1 MDDITYWLYMIDGKL
16 WNKLKLHFNI
26 NLSFMTDIKSNIRK
40 NDMIIV
46 YVKKSTSVKGFAFSC
61 IVSKNISLN
70 LTNIKIFDNVKYN
83 KFIINIKDLNYY
95 NDKKGIKLNDVK
107 KKTGILDNFNKLYGK
122 SNNKFI
128 RLPDDFGE
136 SLAKLLNN
144 CVKDEKPKRTESY
157 ESSEEEKPK
166 RKAVK
171 KKIESDESSEEE
183 KPKRKTVKKK
193 IESDESSEEE
203 KPKRKTVKK
212 KIESDE
218 SSEEE
223 KPKRK
228 AVKKKIESDESS
240 EEEKPKRKAVKKK
253 TVSDESSEEDSEE
266 TSSDKSDSE
275 TETKDEEGKIPIMI
289 VPCKKFKPPKV
300 KDPYDDK
307 QTDKFIEYFK
317 DHYIKCT
324 KCDIINNNNQ
334 EPSLYFKDATF
345 EYAETNEYDDAD
357 DEIEKYQHM
366 SNHDPYPDSDE
377 SYFIIKH
384 IKNEDNIYNK
394 CIILQWRINKT

>member
-1 MDDITYWLYMIDGKL
+1 
-16 WNKLKLHFNI
+16 
-26 NLSFMTDIKSNIRK
+26 
-40 NDMIIV
+40 
-46 YVKKSTSVKGFAFSC
+46 
-61 IVSKNISLN
+61 
-70 LTNIKIFDNVKYN
+70 
-83 KFIINIKDLNYY
+83 
-95 NDKKGIKLNDVK
+95 
-107 KKTGILDNFNKLYGK
+107 
-122 SNNKFI
+122 
-128 RLPDDFGE
+128 
-136 SLAKLLNN
+136 
-144 CVKDEKPKRTESY
+144 
-157 ESSEEEKPK
+157 
-166 RKAVK
+166 
-171 KKIESDESSEEE
+171 
-183 KPKRKTVKKK
+183 
-193 IESDESSEEE
+193 
-203 KPKRKTVKK
+203 
-212 KIESDE
+212 
-218 SSEEE
+218 
-223 KPKRK
+223 
-228 AVKKKIESDESS
+228 
-240 EEEKPKRKAVKKK
+240 
-253 TVSDESSEEDSEE
+253 
-266 TSSDKSDSE
+266 
-275 TETKDEEGKIPIMI
+275 MI